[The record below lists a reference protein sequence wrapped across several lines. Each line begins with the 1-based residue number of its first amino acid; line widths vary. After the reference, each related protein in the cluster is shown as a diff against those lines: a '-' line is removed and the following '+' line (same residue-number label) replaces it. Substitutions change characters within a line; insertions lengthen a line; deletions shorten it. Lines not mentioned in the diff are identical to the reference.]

1 MSRDAGA
8 VELVAA
14 RGALMADSTQALAY
28 EEALRGVTQQQQ
40 VLDGIRARASTLL
53 GIAAISASFLGGVAL
68 NTDRPTG
75 PTWIPIGAFV
85 AVGLLTTWI
94 LLPIRGWTF
103 SLDAKILIKEYV
115 EGDAPAELPEM
126 YRDLAL
132 YLGRHYVSNDK
143 RLGRL
148 FLLFKLASGLLVVE
162 VVTWLLV
169 LGWK

>member
-1 MSRDAGA
+1 M
-8 VELVAA
+8 
-14 RGALMADSTQALAY
+14 MADSTQALAY

-40 VLDGIRARASTLL
+40 VLDGIRTRASTLL
-53 GIAAISASFLGGVAL
+53 GIAALSASFLGGVAL
-68 NTDRPTG
+68 NKESPKG
-75 PTWIPIGAFV
+75 LAWIPVGAFV

-94 LLPIRGWTF
+94 LLPVRGWTF
-103 SLDAKILIKEYV
+103 SLDVNILLSDYV
-115 EGDAPAELPEM
+115 EGDSPAELPEM
-126 YRDLAL
+126 YRELAFH
-132 YLGRHYVSNDK
+132 LGRHYITNDK

>member
-1 MSRDAGA
+1 MGA
-8 VELVAA
+8 VNSVTAL
-14 RGALMADSTQALAY
+14 GAVMADSTQTLAY

-68 NTDRPTG
+68 NKDSPKG
-75 PTWIPIGAFV
+75 LTWIPIGAFV

-94 LLPIRGWTF
+94 LLPIRGWKF
-103 SLDAKILIKEYV
+103 SLDVKILIQDYV
-115 EGDAPAELPEM
+115 EGNSPAELPEM

-132 YLGRHYVSNDK
+132 YLDRHYVTNDQ

-169 LGWK
+169 LGWR

>member
-115 EGDAPAELPEM
+115 EGDSPAELPEM

-132 YLGRHYVSNDK
+132 YLGRHYVSNDR
-143 RLGRL
+143 RLRRL